1 MFKFNLFG
9 AMLCLLTLNL
19 MAQTVPRPAGPY
31 FEPLLDWQSGISK
44 RDIVIAPG
52 DSIIPQIANS
62 GTPQDGGFYMIFQ
75 ASNVSTT
82 MAMFQVDFFDSNGES
97 MNMPLP
103 TSPDDL
109 TGTPARGFQG
119 TLSPGGYGAQVTIP
133 DGSPTAIG
141 YAVVTMNPAESVA
154 VNATFLQLVPGRPLF
169 MAGVP
174 LSSVLHKT
182 AFMPYLSGAGFTPTL
197 ALVSLQSQ
205 DVTLIAR
212 TGFDGAE
219 LCRATMDFGAGHHQ
233 SFLLRDKLSC
243 TSTSEGTLEIRGD
256 PLLPGSITGI
266 GFEAHD
272 EGAFV
277 TQPIWTS
284 LARVTG
290 EMFAPADEA
299 AFNDLFVGKRVVT
312 NYPTVYADFVSP
324 GRFRETE
331 GADTSTGSYTYRN
344 TGSNTGTVTFNYDD
358 GDRCTASLTFDS
370 TTSGTATSMCDDG
383 SRGDYDWRLVEI
395 PNGGENGGGTE
406 DIYTPLD
413 GWFVSDGRVQFIFF
427 STGRCIQLKGISLNG
442 LTYTAHT
449 SKWQRRTD
457 ENSAWT
463 DIPGTENTD
472 GICSYSPTEPG
483 QYRGVAEISIDGE
496 SGMYSSKNFLTV
508 EP

>member
-1 MFKFNLFG
+1 MNSARVVTLF
-9 AMLCLLTLNL
+9 LLALSS

-31 FEPLLDWQSGISK
+31 FEPLLDWQYRAGISK

-52 DSIIPQIANS
+52 DSIISQIANS
-62 GTPQDGGFYMIFQ
+62 GTPQDGGLYMIFQ

-154 VNATFLQLVPGRPLF
+154 VNATFLQLVPGRPPF

-174 LSSVLHKT
+174 LSNVLHKT
-182 AFMPYLSGAGFTPTL
+182 AFMPYLSGTGFTPSL

-212 TGFDGAE
+212 TGFDGTE
-219 LCRATMDFGAGHHQ
+219 LCRATMNFGARHHRA
-233 SFLLRDKLSC
+233 FLLRDVLSC

-266 GFEAHD
+266 GFEGHD

-277 TQPIWTS
+277 TQPIWTN
-284 LARVTG
+284 LERVL
-290 EMFAPADEA
+290 E
-299 AFNDLFVGKRVVT
+299 
-312 NYPTVYADFVSP
+312 
-324 GRFRETE
+324 
-331 GADTSTGSYTYRN
+331 
-344 TGSNTGTVTFNYDD
+344 
-358 GDRCTASLTFDS
+358 
-370 TTSGTATSMCDDG
+370 
-383 SRGDYDWRLVEI
+383 
-395 PNGGENGGGTE
+395 
-406 DIYTPLD
+406 
-413 GWFVSDGRVQFIFF
+413 
-427 STGRCIQLKGISLNG
+427 
-442 LTYTAHT
+442 
-449 SKWQRRTD
+449 
-457 ENSAWT
+457 
-463 DIPGTENTD
+463 
-472 GICSYSPTEPG
+472 
-483 QYRGVAEISIDGE
+483 
-496 SGMYSSKNFLTV
+496 
-508 EP
+508 

>member
-1 MFKFNLFG
+1 
-9 AMLCLLTLNL
+9 MLGLRESS
-19 MAQTVPRPAGPY
+19 AYPDPA
-31 FEPLLDWQSGISK
+31 K
-44 RDIVIAPG
+44 
-52 DSIIPQIANS
+52 
-62 GTPQDGGFYMIFQ
+62 
-75 ASNVSTT
+75 
-82 MAMFQVDFFDSNGES
+82 
-97 MNMPLP
+97 
-103 TSPDDL
+103 
-109 TGTPARGFQG
+109 
-119 TLSPGGYGAQVTIP
+119 
-133 DGSPTAIG
+133 
-141 YAVVTMNPAESVA
+141 SVA

-219 LCRATMDFGAGHHQ
+219 LCRATMNFGAGHHR
-233 SFLLRDKLSC
+233 SFLLRDVLSC

-256 PLLPGSITGI
+256 PLLPGSMTGI

-299 AFNDLFVGKRVVT
+299 AFNDLSVGKRVAT
-312 NYPTVYADFVSP
+312 NYPTVYVDFVSP

-331 GADTSTGSYTYRN
+331 GADTYTGSYTYRN

-370 TTSGTATSMCDDG
+370 TTSGTATSTCDDG
-383 SRGDYDWRLVEI
+383 LSVEYDWRLIDI
-395 PNGGENGGGTE
+395 PTGGDDTAETRYNVGDVITTLPNPLPSIFPGGQLLPTVGGLGASFSRQGMNWVFSSGRGGYFEVGDYRYTCDYFLCGVENGVVTFGTIVE
-406 DIYTPLD
+406 
-413 GWFVSDGRVQFIFF
+413 
-427 STGRCIQLKGISLNG
+427 
-442 LTYTAHT
+442 T
-449 SKWQRRTD
+449 SIW
-457 ENSAWT
+457 N
-463 DIPGTENTD
+463 N
-472 GICSYSPTEPG
+472 
-483 QYRGVAEISIDGE
+483 
-496 SGMYSSKNFLTV
+496 N
-508 EP
+508 